1 MDFSVMRTYSIHHH
15 YQNVAK
21 CILTLSQ
28 NWWNAV
34 TNYCILYRSTEYLLG
49 SSERKCIS
57 TLVNPEK
64 PKKNQTSKDYCSEIF
79 TSQVKKH
86 GLEYSSGITEVV
98 FNTYKEKCL
107 KGATRVKKEKVYC
120 GKYDYDL
127 LRLGKKKTELFQYLL
142 TEKISE
148 G

>member
-34 TNYCILYRSTEYLLG
+34 TNYFILYRSTEYLWG
-49 SSERKCIS
+49 SSGRKCIIN
-57 TLVNPEK
+57 LEK
-64 PKKNQTSKDYCSEIF
+64 PNKNQTFKGYCSEVF

-86 GLEYSSGITEVV
+86 GLEYSSAIREVV

-107 KGATRVKKEKVYC
+107 KGATRVKQRKSVLRKVRLRSFTIGEKEN
-120 GKYDYDL
+120 
-127 LRLGKKKTELFQYLL
+127 
-142 TEKISE
+142 
-148 G
+148 